1 MDIVQDRGLEQLLE
15 LAAVARAHFQEA
27 GLLLEA
33 DRPFVP
39 HVTVAK
45 TSKLQGG
52 RGGGGGRW
60 ARGRGAGGGRHGHGG
75 GEHARE
81 QGWREQRR
89 AERRGTEEGLEGGP
103 VGQADLLMDG
113 ASGSLEEQE
122 AEAAVAAAGAAK
134 STQGAGQADVEALPG
149 SAGGLLPSKP
159 AAAADDSSAA
169 GDAPE
174 TSGDG
179 HASTAAAG
187 NWAGAQLLAG
197 DPGDAGTSAAQQKQ
211 QEQQAQQAQ
220 QQHEPAPQ
228 GWRQIPAEAWAP
240 LAAIVGGT
248 AVLAEVQLC
257 AMQGRKPGEYY
268 PVLCSLPLLPRP
280 DLASSGAGSGDGS
293 PDRSAG
299 DMAGGLGGGG
309 GPPDAAEQAQGTGS

>member
-1 MDIVQDRGLEQLLE
+1 MLSKADASEVAEAEQQRPAKRAKRDKERKPQPPRPNHFLALQVSKHPEICAAIAQVHSCLAQRAPHLKKACVDPASAHLTLGVMALQGEADRERAGQVLAGLAAPLAQAELLQPLEVRLEGLSHFRNQVLYLDIVQDRGLEQLLE

-33 DRPFVP
+33 DRPLVP

-52 RGGGGGRW
+52 RG
-60 ARGRGAGGGRHGHGG
+60 AGGGR
-75 GEHARE
+75 
-81 QGWREQRR
+81 
-89 AERRGTEEGLEGGP
+89 
-103 VGQADLLMDG
+103 
-113 ASGSLEEQE
+113 S
-122 AEAAVAAAGAAK
+122 
-134 STQGAGQADVEALPG
+134 
-149 SAGGLLPSKP
+149 
-159 AAAADDSSAA
+159 A
-169 GDAPE
+169 GDAAE
-174 TSGDG
+174 TSSDG
-179 HASTAAAG
+179 HALAAAAG
-187 NWAGAQLLAG
+187 NLAGAELLAG
-197 DPGDAGTSAAQQKQ
+197 DPGDAGTSAAQQKRQEQ
-211 QEQQAQQAQ
+211 QAQQAQQAQ

-257 AMQGRKPGEYY
+257 AMQGRKPGGYY

-293 PDRSAG
+293 AD
-299 DMAGGLGGGG
+299 
-309 GPPDAAEQAQGTGS
+309 